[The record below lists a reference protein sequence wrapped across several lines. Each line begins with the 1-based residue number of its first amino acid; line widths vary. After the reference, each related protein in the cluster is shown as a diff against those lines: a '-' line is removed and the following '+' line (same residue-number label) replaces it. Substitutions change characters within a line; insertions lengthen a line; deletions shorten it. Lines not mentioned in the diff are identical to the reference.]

1 MRQELPVGGA
11 KLASLTWLLDSAPH
25 SERTLRM
32 ESLIARLRMLV
43 VFSNAIALAFFLD
56 TSGWNLTAAWGLIL
70 FALSYAVPIVVFQPY
85 RRWRLFQTSIASAA
99 CDSLAVALFIAATGG
114 VDSPYYLL
122 YFLSLAGVA
131 LRFDLRQVL
140 VVCTLY
146 SLSYA
151 AVFLWTW
158 EAGADPAGQFLLR
171 CAYLYILG
179 VAVGHLAHE
188 ETSRSQEVEAFEKL
202 NVENQKLLTRREK
215 EARVDRLTGLSNRAT
230 LEKEGHRVVR
240 KTRTAGG
247 YLSVLFCDMDRL
259 KAINDELGHD
269 AGDRVLR
276 QAGAI
281 MKRTLRST
289 DFVGRYGGDEF
300 VVVLPNLTRE
310 TAFDR
315 AEQLIAG
322 FKQINELLPDD
333 LQVGLSVGIA
343 TFPFDAEDYP
353 TLVKIADQAMYL
365 AKRDGGNRVR
375 TSNDLRLFWET
386 VPRTA

>member
-1 MRQELPVGGA
+1 MHA
-11 KLASLTWLLDSAPH
+11 LASLLAMPPH

-32 ESLIARLRMLV
+32 EALIARLRMV
-43 VFSNAIALAFFLD
+43 VVSCNAVAVAFFLD
-56 TSGWNLTAAWGLIL
+56 TTGWNLSFAWGLIV
-70 FALSYAVPIVVFQPY
+70 FAVAYGLPIAVFQPY
-85 RRWRLFQTSIASAA
+85 RRWRLFQTSVASAL
-99 CDSLAVALFIAATGG
+99 CDSAAVAMFIAVTGG
-114 VDSPYYLL
+114 SDSPFYPLF
-122 YFLSLAGVA
+122 FLSLAGVG
-131 LRFDLRQVL
+131 LRFDLRQVIA
-140 VVCTLY
+140 VCTAY
-146 SLSYA
+146 SMSYA
-151 AVFLWTW
+151 FVYLWTW
-158 EAGADPAGQFLLR
+158 DASANAAGLLVLR
-171 CAYLYILG
+171 CAYFYILG

-188 ETSRSQEVEAFEKL
+188 ESSRSQEVEAFEKL
-202 NVENQKLLTRREK
+202 NMENQKLLTRREK

-240 KTRTAGG
+240 KTRSAGG

-281 MKRTLRST
+281 MKRTLRTT

-322 FKQINELLPDD
+322 FDQINKQLPDD
-333 LQVGLSVGIA
+333 LQVGLSIGIA

>member
-1 MRQELPVGGA
+1 MRQAPF
-11 KLASLTWLLDSAPH
+11 ASAGKPSWLTSLLEMPPQ

-32 ESLIARLRMLV
+32 ESLIARLRIV
-43 VFSNAIALAFFLD
+43 VITCNAVALAFFLD
-56 TSGWNLTAAWGLIL
+56 TTGWNLGFAWALVL
-70 FALSYAVPIVVFQPY
+70 FTFVYATPIVLFQPY
-85 RRWRLFQTSIASAA
+85 RRWRLFQTSVASAF
-99 CDSLAVALFIAATGG
+99 CDSAAVALFIAATGG
-114 VDSPYYLL
+114 ADSPYYPLF
-122 YFLSLAGVA
+122 FLTLAGVG
-131 LRFDLRQVL
+131 LRFDLRQVIA
-140 VVCTLY
+140 VCTVY

-151 AVFLWTW
+151 LVFLWTW
-158 EAGADPAGQFLLR
+158 DASANAAGLLLMR

-188 ETSRSQEVEAFEKL
+188 ESSRSQEVEAFEKL

-240 KTRTAGG
+240 RTKTVGG

-281 MKRTLRST
+281 MKRTLRAT

-310 TAFDR
+310 TAFER

-322 FKQINELLPDD
+322 FKQINELLPED
-333 LQVGLSVGIA
+333 LHVGLSVGIA

-375 TSNDLRLFWET
+375 TANDLHLFWET